1 MADTQ
6 RAQDLFGSLGIE
18 APVCYTYPYGAVNA
32 EAAALTAVCGF
43 PVTLSC
49 EEGVT
54 ALTRDT
60 ACLQGIRRNN
70 RDGRWSSAQF
80 WDALLAQTE
89 G

>member
-1 MADTQ
+1 M
-6 RAQDLFGSLGIE
+6 LYVS
-18 APVCYTYPYGAVNA
+18 YGAVNA
-32 EAAALTAVCGF
+32 EAEALTAVCGF
-43 PVTLSC
+43 SVTLRC

-54 ALTRDT
+54 ALTPDT